1 MNAGEICNR
10 EVVIVSRDQ
19 TILDA
24 AKIMRQYHV
33 GDVVVV
39 DEQGGERVPVGILTD
54 RDIVIEIVAQDLN
67 AGDVQI
73 GDAMSFDLLT
83 ALEEDEILETLKRLR
98 GRGIRRIPVVNK
110 QGGLEGIIA
119 VDDLLDLLAEQVGD
133 LVGLIATEQRQ
144 EQKNRS

>member
-10 EVVIVSRDQ
+10 EVVIANREQ
-19 TILDA
+19 TVQEA
-24 AKIMRQYHV
+24 AKLMRKYHV

-39 DEQGGERVPVGILTD
+39 EERGGERVPVGILTD

-83 ALEEDEILETLKRLR
+83 ALEEDEVLETLKRLR